1 MSASGPSPSP
11 AVAAQYPLAEAE
23 AALRAGIHKKCV
35 ELAQQALAAGRLDAP
50 AVARAWLVRGRCHVL
65 DGDPD
70 RAERSYAVAVRVQPD
85 IALPTDDVVFARVQ
99 PEGRAQGSALTL
111 TAATVVVG
119 GEAGSDAAGGDA
131 AERGQAPIVAVAV
144 AAQDDLG
151 LARAFVLVD
160 ADERE
165 VVRAPIE
172 RAPDAVGDA
181 FVRPH
186 HRFSGFSVEGLR
198 ARLLDRHGN
207 RLRDVPVVV
216 DDAARRALVAA
227 GATPVTKP
235 VTAPPG
241 TSWLTWAGAAT
252 ASAGFVTAAMGGTA
266 FTSAMQADDTR
277 VVDDEA
283 PALVAFVAG
292 AGLFVVGGALVVVDQ
307 WPR

>member
-1 MSASGPSPSP
+1 LPSPSS
-11 AVAAQYPLAEAE
+11 AAQLPLAEAE
-23 AALRAGIHKKCV
+23 AALRAGIHQKCV
-35 ELAQQALAAGRLDAP
+35 ELAQRALAAGRLDAV

-65 DGDPD
+65 DGDLH

-85 IALPTDDVVFARVQ
+85 VALLTADAVFSRVQ
-99 PEGRAQGSALTL
+99 PEGRAQASALTL
-111 TAATVVVG
+111 TAATVVVIDE
-119 GEAGSDAAGGDA
+119 GE
-131 AERGQAPIVAVAV
+131 QAPIVAVAV

-172 RAPDAVGDA
+172 RAADAVGDA
-181 FVRPH
+181 FVRPR
-186 HRFSGFSVEGLR
+186 HRFSGFSVERLR
-198 ARLLDRHGN
+198 ARLLD
-207 RLRDVPVVV
+207 VPVVV
-216 DDAARRALVAA
+216 SDEARRALIAA
-227 GATPVTKP
+227 GATPATRS
-235 VTAPPG
+235 TATPATD

-252 ASAGFVTAAMGGTA
+252 ASAGFVTASLGGVA

-283 PALVAFVAG
+283 PVLAAFVAG
-292 AGLFVVGGALVVVDQ
+292 AGLFVVGGALIVVDQ

>member
-1 MSASGPSPSP
+1 MPSPSS
-11 AVAAQYPLAEAE
+11 AAQLPLAEAE
-23 AALRAGIHKKCV
+23 AALRAGIHQKCV
-35 ELAQQALAAGRLDAP
+35 ELAQRALAAGRLDAV

-65 DGDPD
+65 DGDLH

-85 IALPTDDVVFARVQ
+85 VALLTADAVFSRVQ
-99 PEGRAQGSALTL
+99 PEGRAQASALTL
-111 TAATVVVG
+111 TAATVVVIDE
-119 GEAGSDAAGGDA
+119 GE
-131 AERGQAPIVAVAV
+131 QAPIVAVAV

-172 RAPDAVGDA
+172 RAADAVGDA
-181 FVRPH
+181 FVRPR
-186 HRFSGFSVEGLR
+186 HRFSGFSVERLR
-198 ARLLDRHGN
+198 ARLLDRYGN

-216 DDAARRALVAA
+216 SDEARRALIAA
-227 GATPVTKP
+227 GATPATRS
-235 VTAPPG
+235 TATPATD

-252 ASAGFVTAAMGGTA
+252 ASAGFVTASLGGVA

-283 PALVAFVAG
+283 PVLAAFVAG
-292 AGLFVVGGALVVVDQ
+292 AGLFVVGGALIVVDQ